1 MPKKTQSKVS
11 NVRLRRSKT
20 PKPPKPVEP
29 ELESDEEVIEISA
42 DDVENNISRGPYV
55 SRGDTRA
62 LNEQE
67 PEIESEPE
75 ELPIVEKP
83 KPKPRKPRP
92 SRAKPQPPIID
103 FKAEREAFNNYIN
116 EQRELLAKE
125 RAQHL
130 ESLKAEAK
138 IERQSLTNT
147 RDARLR
153 LMSSLQL

>member
-1 MPKKTQSKVS
+1 MPKKPTPKVS

-20 PKPPKPVEP
+20 PKPIEP
-29 ELESDEEVIEISA
+29 EMQSDEEIIEIN
-42 DDVENNISRGPYV
+42 D
-55 SRGDTRA
+55 
-62 LNEQE
+62 QE
-67 PEIESEPE
+67 PDLESEQE
-75 ELPIVEKP
+75 ELPIVEQVKP
-83 KPKPRKPRP
+83 KARKPRP
-92 SRAKPQPPIID
+92 SRAKPQNDRSNLRSTQPPPNTIGNTPNLHID

-130 ESLKAEAK
+130 EAMKAEAK

>member
-1 MPKKTQSKVS
+1 MPKKTQAKVS

-20 PKPPKPVEP
+20 PKPPKP
-29 ELESDEEVIEISA
+29 ELESDEEVIEI
-42 DDVENNISRGPYV
+42 
-55 SRGDTRA
+55 
-62 LNEQE
+62 NEQE
-67 PEIESEPE
+67 PDLESEAE
-75 ELPIVEKP
+75 ELPIVEQP
-83 KPKPRKPRP
+83 KPKRKPRP
-92 SRAKPQPPIID
+92 SRAKPQPPNTIGNTPNLHID
-103 FKAEREAFNNYIN
+103 FKAEREAFNNYVN

-138 IERQSLTNT
+138 IERQSLTST

>member
-1 MPKKTQSKVS
+1 MPKKQQAKVS

-20 PKPPKPVEP
+20 PKPPKP
-29 ELESDEEVIEISA
+29 ELESDEEIIEIN
-42 DDVENNISRGPYV
+42 D
-55 SRGDTRA
+55 
-62 LNEQE
+62 QE
-67 PEIESEPE
+67 PDLESEQE

-83 KPKPRKPRP
+83 AKPTRKPRP
-92 SRAKPQPPIID
+92 SRAKPKEPVPPHTIGNTPNLHID

-130 ESLKAEAK
+130 EAMKAEAK

-153 LMSSLQL
+153 LMSTLQL

>member
-1 MPKKTQSKVS
+1 MPKKTQAKVS

-20 PKPPKPVEP
+20 PKPPKQ

-42 DDVENNISRGPYV
+42 DQ
-55 SRGDTRA
+55 
-62 LNEQE
+62 QE
-67 PEIESEPE
+67 EPDLESEPE

-92 SRAKPQPPIID
+92 SRAKPQPPPID
-103 FKAEREAFNNYIN
+103 FKAEREAFNNYVN

-138 IERQSLTNT
+138 IERQSLTST

>member
-1 MPKKTQSKVS
+1 MPKKTQAKVS

-20 PKPPKPVEP
+20 PKPPKP
-29 ELESDEEVIEISA
+29 ELESDEEVIEIN
-42 DDVENNISRGPYV
+42 D
-55 SRGDTRA
+55 
-62 LNEQE
+62 QE

-83 KPKPRKPRP
+83 KPKPKRKPRP
-92 SRAKPQPPIID
+92 SRAKPPNTIGSVPNLHID

>member
-1 MPKKTQSKVS
+1 MPKKTQAKVS

-20 PKPPKPVEP
+20 PKPPKP
-29 ELESDEEVIEISA
+29 ELESDEEVIEI
-42 DDVENNISRGPYV
+42 
-55 SRGDTRA
+55 
-62 LNEQE
+62 NEQE
-67 PEIESEPE
+67 PEIESEAE
-75 ELPIVEKP
+75 ELPIVEQVKKP
-83 KPKPRKPRP
+83 KKPRP
-92 SRAKPQPPIID
+92 SRAKPRPPNTIGNTPNLHID
-103 FKAEREAFNNYIN
+103 FKAEREAFNNYVN

-138 IERQSLTNT
+138 IERQSLTST

>member
-1 MPKKTQSKVS
+1 MPKKTQAKVS

-20 PKPPKPVEP
+20 PKPPKPD
-29 ELESDEEVIEISA
+29 LESDEEVIEIN
-42 DDVENNISRGPYV
+42 D
-55 SRGDTRA
+55 
-62 LNEQE
+62 QE
-67 PEIESEPE
+67 PDLESEPE

-92 SRAKPQPPIID
+92 SRAKPQPPPFD

>member
-1 MPKKTQSKVS
+1 MPKKTQAKVS

-20 PKPPKPVEP
+20 PKPPKP
-29 ELESDEEVIEISA
+29 ELESDEEVIEI
-42 DDVENNISRGPYV
+42 
-55 SRGDTRA
+55 
-62 LNEQE
+62 NEQE
-67 PEIESEPE
+67 PEIESEAE
-75 ELPIVEKP
+75 ELPIVEQVKKP
-83 KPKPRKPRP
+83 KKPRP
-92 SRAKPQPPIID
+92 SRAKPRPPPID
-103 FKAEREAFNNYIN
+103 FKAEREAFNNYVN

-138 IERQSLTNT
+138 IERQSLTST

>member
-1 MPKKTQSKVS
+1 MPKKPTPKVS

-20 PKPPKPVEP
+20 PKPPKPEMQSDEEIIEIDTAGLHSSLPNDQEP
-29 ELESDEEVIEISA
+29 ELES
-42 DDVENNISRGPYV
+42 
-55 SRGDTRA
+55 
-62 LNEQE
+62 
-67 PEIESEPE
+67 EPE
-75 ELPIVEKP
+75 EMPIVEKP
-83 KPKPRKPRP
+83 KRKPRP
-92 SRAKPQPPIID
+92 SRAKPKEPVPPPFD

-130 ESLKAEAK
+130 EAMKAEAK

>member
-1 MPKKTQSKVS
+1 MS
-11 NVRLRRSKT
+11 
-20 PKPPKPVEP
+20 
-29 ELESDEEVIEISA
+29 EE
-42 DDVENNISRGPYV
+42 
-55 SRGDTRA
+55 
-62 LNEQE
+62 
-67 PEIESEPE
+67 E

-83 KPKPRKPRP
+83 KPKPKKPRP
-92 SRAKPQPPIID
+92 SRAKPQPSAQVSIRDAGGPYASKDARAHRPSRAKPQHPNLHID

>member
-1 MPKKTQSKVS
+1 MPKKTQAKVS

-20 PKPPKPVEP
+20 PKPPKP

-67 PEIESEPE
+67 PDLESEAE
-75 ELPIVEKP
+75 ELPIVEQP
-83 KPKPRKPRP
+83 KPKRKPRP

-103 FKAEREAFNNYIN
+103 FKAEREAFNNYVN

>member
-1 MPKKTQSKVS
+1 MPKKQQAKVS

-20 PKPPKPVEP
+20 PKPPKP
-29 ELESDEEVIEISA
+29 ELESDEEIIEI
-42 DDVENNISRGPYV
+42 
-55 SRGDTRA
+55 DTA
-62 LNEQE
+62 GLHSSLPNDQE
-67 PEIESEPE
+67 PDLESEAE
-75 ELPIVEKP
+75 ELPIVEQVKKP
-83 KPKPRKPRP
+83 TRKPRP
-92 SRAKPQPPIID
+92 SRAKPKEPVPPHTIGNTPNLHID

-130 ESLKAEAK
+130 EAMKAEAK

-153 LMSSLQL
+153 LMSTLQL